1 MQNRAIWIQLRV
13 WSIKY
18 TVFSELLN
26 ALEIF
31 AEIFAEISAI
41 NPKHIQNNLH

>member
-1 MQNRAIWIQLRV
+1 MQNRAILIQLRV
-13 WSIKY
+13 LSIEY
-18 TVFSELLN
+18 AVFSVLLN

-31 AEIFAEISAI
+31 AEIFAI